1 MVVGSP
7 LPELFG
13 YIPCRRGEKV
23 VENRRCEEVA
33 EEEVITALPATAFGG
48 PASLCRRWLVHVVMR
63 EGWSWALRAG
73 RGCSLA
79 HLCLFSLPRSRV
91 TPWPLRRGA
100 HTFGTERSEALRK
113 FSARRGARREINLAA
128 AFFLPVLTECIIS
141 LRRVLG
147 RTLGDTPSIL
157 AGLLR
162 DTTRVFLW

>member
-1 MVVGSP
+1 MEPIVQ
-7 LPELFG
+7 
-13 YIPCRRGEKV
+13 
-23 VENRRCEEVA
+23 NRRCEEVA

-48 PASLCRRWLVHVVMR
+48 PPSLCRRCLVHVAMR

-79 HLCLFSLPRSRV
+79 RLCLFSLPRSRV
-91 TPWPLRRGA
+91 TPWPLCCGA
-100 HTFGTERSEALRK
+100 HAFGTGSSEALQK
-113 FSARRGARREINLAA
+113 FSVRRGARREINLAA

-141 LRRVLG
+141 PRGVLG
-147 RTLGDTPSIL
+147 HTLGDTPSIL